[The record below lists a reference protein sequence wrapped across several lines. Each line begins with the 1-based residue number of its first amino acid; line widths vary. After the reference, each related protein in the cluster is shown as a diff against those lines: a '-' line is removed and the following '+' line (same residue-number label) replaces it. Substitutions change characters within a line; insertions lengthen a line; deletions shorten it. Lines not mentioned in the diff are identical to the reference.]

1 MSLAHHGGEALLL
14 AAVAGTGVVPVAL
27 VVARITVSRVS
38 QRLRGPRRGPQ
49 AGPR

>member
-1 MSLAHHGGEALLL
+1 MSLAHHGGEALLI
-14 AAVAGTGVVPVAL
+14 AAVAGAGVVPVAR
-27 VVARITVSRVS
+27 VGARITVARVS